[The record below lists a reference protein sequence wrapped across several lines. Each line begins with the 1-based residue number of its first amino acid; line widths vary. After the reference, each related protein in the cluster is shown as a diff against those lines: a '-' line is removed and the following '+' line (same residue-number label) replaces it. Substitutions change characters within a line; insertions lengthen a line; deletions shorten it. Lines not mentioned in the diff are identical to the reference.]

1 MEKETNVTAVKEQTK
16 SESVKYSNEEIDKF
30 VEELNITKM
39 TEILYSV
46 ISNIEK
52 YYNAQTKLA
61 ELIEENDNNA
71 ALTAIMAKLGQCD
84 ERLGMSADE
93 YFRMQNIINEFNDL
107 NAFKSAKDSVKYWL
121 KYFNRLNK

>member
-71 ALTAIMAKLGQCD
+71 VLTAIMAKLGQCD

-107 NAFKSAKDSVKYWL
+107 DAFKSAKDSVKYWL